1 MSQTNERLP
10 LKGDTVKMIVL
21 TSEICGGARWSDEV
35 GEYIKAHIEHYG
47 DAAVR
52 HALKRCQLEVKG
64 LLSLADIIAR
74 IPDGRPPVAV
84 AYAQVSGS
92 EADTFITTDE
102 VLAAWGIASQTD
114 GDKFAQRS
122 AFDAAYKEICA
133 GNRING
139 VFPKQIVSI
148 GHDKARAKA
157 AIEAG
162 VKQGLLRPTDPVAA
176 QYFPEEVARAALP
189 PGTAPKQLP
198 APRTK
203 PDYKAKV
210 NRSAE
215 ITAMLAGLA
224 EKVKPIDGKS
234 ADKLTADE
242 IQARM
247 RELEA
252 LSARIPRRSELQA
265 KIND

>member
-1 MSQTNERLP
+1 MSNPGQEDP
-10 LKGDTVKMIVL
+10 LTAETVELLGVL
-21 TSEICGGARWSDEV
+21 SELCGGAKWSRAVAKYVVADLA
-35 GEYIKAHIEHYG
+35 IYG
-47 DAAVR
+47 DRAVR
-52 HALKRCQLEVKG
+52 YAIERCKNEVVGNVG
-64 LLSLADIIAR
+64 LPHIIAR
-74 IPDGRPPVAV
+74 LPDGRPPVAI

-102 VLAAWGIASQTD
+102 ALRAWGVASNTD
-114 GDKFAQRS
+114 GDKFAQRQ

-133 GNRING
+133 QNRING
-139 VFPKQIVSI
+139 IFPRQIVSI
-148 GHDKARAKA
+148 GHDKARAEAVIRA
-157 AIEAG
+157 A
-162 VKQGLLRPTDPVAA
+162 VKEGTLQPTDPVAA

-203 PDYKAKV
+203 PEYKAKV

-224 EKVKPIDGKS
+224 EKVKPIDDKS
-234 ADKLTADE
+234 VAKLTADE

-252 LSARIPRRSELQA
+252 LSAPIPRRSELQA

>member
-1 MSQTNERLP
+1 MSQMNERLP

-35 GEYIKAHIEHYG
+35 QLYIKDQIEHYG
-47 DAAVR
+47 DTAVR

-74 IPDGRPPVAV
+74 IPDGRPAVAV
-84 AYAQVSGS
+84 AHAQVSGS
-92 EADTFITTDE
+92 EADTFVTTDE
-102 VLAAWGIASQTD
+102 ALRAWGIASQTD
-114 GDKFAQRS
+114 GDKFAQRQ

-133 GNRING
+133 ANRIAG
-139 VFPKQIVSI
+139 IFPKQIVSI
-148 GHDKARAKA
+148 GQDKARAEAVIRA
-157 AIEAG
+157 A
-162 VKQGLLRPTDPVAA
+162 VKDGLLQPTEPVAA

-189 PGTAPKQLP
+189 AGTAPKQLP
-198 APRTK
+198 APRHK
-203 PDYKAKV
+203 PEYKAKV

-224 EKVKPIDGKS
+224 DKVKPIDDKS
-234 ADKLTADE
+234 ADKLTAAE

-247 RELEA
+247 RELEE
-252 LSARIPRRSELQA
+252 LSARIPRRSDMQV
-265 KIND
+265 KING

>member
-1 MSQTNERLP
+1 MSQTNERMP
-10 LKGDTVKMIVL
+10 LRAETVKMIVL

-35 GEYIKAHIEHYG
+35 GEYVKAHIEHYG
-47 DAAVR
+47 DAAVK

-74 IPDGRPPVAV
+74 IPDGRPTVAV

-102 VLAAWGIASQTD
+102 VLAAWGIARQTD
-114 GDKFAQRS
+114 GDKFAQRA

-133 GNRING
+133 SNRISG

-162 VKQGLLRPTDPVAA
+162 VKQGLLEPTDPVARE
-176 QYFPEEVARAALP
+176 YFPDAKPALP
-189 PGTAPKQLP
+189 PGAPQPKQLP
-198 APRTK
+198 APRHK
-203 PDYKAKV
+203 AEYKTQV
-210 NRSAE
+210 NREAD
-215 ITAMLAGLA
+215 IAAIVAGLA
-224 EKVKPIDGKS
+224 AKLEPVDEKK
-234 ADKLTADE
+234 AAKLTASE
-242 IQARM
+242 IQARL
-247 RELEA
+247 RSLEDLA
-252 LSARIPRRSELQA
+252 ARTPRSATLRV
-265 KIND
+265 KING

>member
-1 MSQTNERLP
+1 MSQTQERMP
-10 LKGDTVKMIVL
+10 LRSETVKMIVL

-35 GEYIKAHIEHYG
+35 GEYVKAHIEHYG
-47 DAAVR
+47 DAAVK

-74 IPDGRPPVAV
+74 IPDGRPAVAV

-102 VLAAWGIASQTD
+102 VLAAWGIARQTD
-114 GDKFAQRS
+114 GDKFAQRA

-133 GNRING
+133 SNRING

-162 VKQGLLRPTDPVAA
+162 VKQGLLEPTDPVARE
-176 QYFPEEVARAALP
+176 YFPDAKPALP
-189 PGTAPKQLP
+189 PGAPQPKQLP
-198 APRTK
+198 APRHK
-203 PDYKAKV
+203 AEYKTRV
-210 NRSAE
+210 NREADV
-215 ITAMLAGLA
+215 AALVAGLA
-224 EKVKPIDGKS
+224 VKLEPVDEKK
-234 ADKLTADE
+234 AAKLTAAE
-242 IQARM
+242 IQARF
-247 RELEA
+247 RQLED
-252 LSARIPRRSELQA
+252 LSKRIAPRSTLEV
-265 KIND
+265 KING

>member
-1 MSQTNERLP
+1 MSQPDKRLP
-10 LKGDTVKMIVL
+10 LKADTIAMIVL
-21 TSEICGGARWSDEV
+21 TSEICGGSRWSDDV
-35 GEYIKAHIEHYG
+35 GLYIKDQIEHYG
-47 DAAVR
+47 DTAVR
-52 HALKRCQLEVKG
+52 YALKRCQLEVKG

-102 VLAAWGIASQTD
+102 VLAAWGAAQRTD
-114 GDKFAQRS
+114 GDKFAQKQ
-122 AFDAAYKEICA
+122 AFDSAYREICA
-133 GNRING
+133 QNRING
-139 VFPKQIVSI
+139 IFPRQIVSI
-148 GHDKARAKA
+148 GQDRARAEAVIRA
-157 AIEAG
+157 A
-162 VKQGLLRPTDPVAA
+162 VKEGTLQPTDPVAA

-203 PDYKAKV
+203 PEYKAKV

-224 EKVKPIDGKS
+224 EKVKPIDDKS
-234 ADKLTADE
+234 AAKLTADE

-252 LSARIPRRSELQA
+252 LSARIPRRAELQA

>member
-1 MSQTNERLP
+1 MSQTNERMP
-10 LKGDTVKMIVL
+10 LRSETVKMIVL

-35 GEYIKAHIEHYG
+35 GDYVKAHIEHYG
-47 DAAVR
+47 DAAVK
-52 HALKRCQLEVKG
+52 HALMRCQLEVKG

-74 IPDGRPPVAV
+74 IPDGRPAVAV

-102 VLAAWGIASQTD
+102 VLAAWGIARQTD
-114 GDKFAQRS
+114 GDKFAQRA

-133 GNRING
+133 ANRING

-162 VKQGLLRPTDPVAA
+162 VKQGLLQPTDPVAA
-176 QYFPEEVARAALP
+176 EYFPEEVARAALP
-189 PGTAPKQLP
+189 AGTAPKQLP
-198 APRTK
+198 APRHK
-203 PDYKAKV
+203 PEYKAKV

-224 EKVKPIDGKS
+224 DKVKPIDDKS
-234 ADKLTADE
+234 AAQLTAAE

-247 RELEA
+247 RGLEE
-252 LSARIPRRSELQA
+252 LSARIPRRADLQV
-265 KIND
+265 KING

>member
-1 MSQTNERLP
+1 MNTPDVIDTL
-10 LKGDTVKMIVL
+10 LVDTVTMIGV
-21 TSEICGGARWSDEV
+21 TAEICGGSRWSNAASKV
-35 GEYIKAHIEHYG
+35 VAAQLAIYG
-47 DAAVR
+47 DAAVI
-52 HALKRCQLEVKG
+52 HACKRCQLEVKG
-64 LLSLADIIAR
+64 TLSLADIIAR

-102 VLAAWGIASQTD
+102 VLAAWGTAQRTD
-114 GDKFAQRS
+114 GDKFAQKQ
-122 AFDAAYKEICA
+122 AFDSAYREICA
-133 GNRING
+133 QNRING
-139 VFPKQIVSI
+139 IFPRQIVSI
-148 GHDKARAKA
+148 GHDKARAEAVIRA
-157 AIEAG
+157 A
-162 VKQGLLRPTDPVAA
+162 VKEGALQPTDPVAA

-198 APRTK
+198 PPRTK
-203 PDYKAKV
+203 PEYKAKV

-224 EKVKPIDGKS
+224 EKVKPIDDKS
-234 ADKLTADE
+234 AAKLTADE